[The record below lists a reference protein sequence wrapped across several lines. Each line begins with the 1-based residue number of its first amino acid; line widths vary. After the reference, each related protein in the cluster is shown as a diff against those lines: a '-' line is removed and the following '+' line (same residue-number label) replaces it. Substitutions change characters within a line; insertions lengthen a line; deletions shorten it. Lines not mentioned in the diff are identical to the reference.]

1 MTSVNCF
8 SLVFLAII
16 FSGQTSGH
24 FVRKCCPEGELL
36 ESVPEY
42 GGDIF
47 KVKCIA
53 PNLKKVPKE
62 RTKDGGREPFDTN
75 ALIPRLDVLFPNN
88 TLAPGGSYEVLVASS
103 GGFKIKDPYQVKTLY
118 TDGFLVDNRGYERPY
133 DCVDFVFISSET
145 FPTGIF
151 CEGDY
156 RPTCPEGLTCLEK
169 CCRQGKLLAKG
180 IGGLECRESDH
191 PMRSSDKYKSLL
203 DGLVLETRGET
214 WKYVREPFKNY
225 LANFVR

>member
-1 MTSVNCF
+1 MFFACRFVNYF
-8 SLVFLAII
+8 FRSNK
-16 FSGQTSGH
+16 
-24 FVRKCCPEGELL
+24 RKCCSEGELL

-47 KVKCIA
+47 EVKCIA

-62 RTKDGGREPFDTN
+62 RTKDGVREPFDTN
-75 ALIPRLDVLFPNN
+75 ALIPRLDLHFPNN
-88 TLAPGGSYEVLVASS
+88 TLASAGDSYEVLIASS
-103 GGFKIKDPYQVKTLY
+103 DVCDGLKIKDPYHVKTLY
-118 TDGFLVDNRGYERPY
+118 TDGFLVDDRGNERPY
-133 DCVDFVFISSET
+133 DCVDFVFISRET
-145 FPTGIF
+145 FPTGNF
-151 CEGDY
+151 CLDDH
-156 RPTCPEGLTCLEK
+156 RAACPEGRTCLEK